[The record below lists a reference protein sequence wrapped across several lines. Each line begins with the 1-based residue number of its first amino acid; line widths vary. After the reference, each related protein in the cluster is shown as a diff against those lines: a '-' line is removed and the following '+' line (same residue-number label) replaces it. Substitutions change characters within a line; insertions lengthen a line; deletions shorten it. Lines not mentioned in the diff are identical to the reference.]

1 MSTSN
6 PVTNFGAFRLP
17 IASSP
22 FMCLSELDVNFCLSS
37 KTAMDLQLPPP
48 LEQLMTFA
56 HPVLM
61 WIVLA
66 LAVYTLKLGLQ
77 VRQLRS
83 AKGAEKKQ
91 LIQAKPSQKHFLM
104 GSLYLVL
111 VVGGTIGGMA
121 VTYINNGKLFV
132 GPHLIAG
139 LGMMALVA
147 VAAGMAPLMQQGKD
161 WARNLHIA
169 SNVAML
175 GIFGWQ
181 AVTGLQIVQK
191 ILFS

>member
-1 MSTSN
+1 
-6 PVTNFGAFRLP
+6 
-17 IASSP
+17 
-22 FMCLSELDVNFCLSS
+22 
-37 KTAMDLQLPPP
+37 MDLQL
-48 LEQLMTFA
+48 F
-56 HPVLM
+56 PVLKQALNFVHPAMM
-61 WIVLA
+61 WLILGLSLYA
-66 LAVYTLKLGLQ
+66 LKLGLQ
-77 VRQLRS
+77 VRRIRS

-91 LIQAKPSQKHFLM
+91 LIQGKPAQKHFLI

-132 GPHLIAG
+132 GPHLLAG

-147 VAAGMAPLMQQGKD
+147 VASGMSPLMQQGKD

-181 AVTGLQIVQK
+181 AVTGMLIVQK
-191 ILFS
+191 ILGS

>member
-1 MSTSN
+1 
-6 PVTNFGAFRLP
+6 
-17 IASSP
+17 
-22 FMCLSELDVNFCLSS
+22 
-37 KTAMDLQLPPP
+37 MDLQLPPL

-56 HPVLM
+56 HPILM

>member
-1 MSTSN
+1 
-6 PVTNFGAFRLP
+6 
-17 IASSP
+17 
-22 FMCLSELDVNFCLSS
+22 
-37 KTAMDLQLPPP
+37 MDLQLPPVI
-48 LEQLMTFA
+48 EQVMTFA

-61 WIVLA
+61 WIVLG
-66 LAVYTLKLGLQ
+66 LAFYALKLGLQ
-77 VRQLRS
+77 VRKIRTAS
-83 AKGAEKKQ
+83 GDEKKQ
-91 LIQAKPSQKHFLM
+91 LIKAKPAQKHFAI

-111 VVGGTIGGMA
+111 VVTGTIGGMA

-132 GPHLIAG
+132 GPHLLAG

-147 VAAGMAPLMQQGKD
+147 VAAGMSPLMQQGKT
-161 WARNLHIA
+161 WARNLHIV
-169 SNVAML
+169 SNVVML

>member
-1 MSTSN
+1 
-6 PVTNFGAFRLP
+6 
-17 IASSP
+17 
-22 FMCLSELDVNFCLSS
+22 
-37 KTAMDLQLPPP
+37 MDLQLPPAI
-48 LEQLMTFA
+48 EQVMTFA

-61 WIVLA
+61 WVVLGM
-66 LAVYTLKLGLQ
+66 AVYALKLGMQ
-77 VRQLRS
+77 VRKIRS
-83 AKGAEKKQ
+83 ARGDQKKQ
-91 LIQAKPSQKHFLM
+91 LIKAKPAQKHFAI

-111 VVGGTIGGMA
+111 IVGGTVGGMA

-147 VAAGMAPLMQQGKD
+147 LAAGMSPFMQQGKE
-161 WARNLHIA
+161 WARNLHIVA
-169 SNVAML
+169 NVTML

-181 AVTGLQIVQK
+181 AVSGMQIVQK